1 MGWSEEE
8 APEVPPARGPLSPD
22 HSLDDAQ
29 QQDDTSGQP
38 SALATLLRRRSPSS
52 VASASLLAVPAVV
65 PAVAVALT
73 APPAA
78 ALAAQTISLAA
89 SAVGPDAQ
97 DMFPPALR
105 AWVERSFA
113 QCTRDDERSVV
124 EREFLQRVAQG
135 GLDQVDWDTEP
146 LVDMSAAPSGGE
158 AATDAAAFWRRPAP
172 TPLETEATRA
182 ISAQW
187 ERVRAAEVRADSAR
201 TLTTPI
207 ENTGWSMPSDGAV
220 SGEEQGALSVSSHG
234 IARGMHGEIEETN
247 PYTDFWS
254 VGIAPVTSTMVADLH
269 KTSAARH
276 GPRAWMHGATGKAL
290 GTGLLKT
297 CTEVRRKLLSGYKKG
312 CLGRTEQLC
321 QVRAGLQ
328 LIHIPKTGGTAIE
341 MWGRTQPTPVRW
353 GRFRE
358 LWPQGRCYWGC
369 RDSWQPCSAWHLPP
383 ALFHTN
389 GAPAYGAP
397 STNMCVVR
405 NPFDRA
411 ASQVAWLL
419 RNRATHDP
427 TACDAT
433 RLNAHVHKLMREMRE
448 SMAEVEAVF
457 PHLGPKELLHDGAVP
472 ARCQS
477 GESNSGCQS
486 RVVKPAFREDC
497 HWLPQWMYTEGT
509 CEHQMRTETL
519 EDDFRTLMQ
528 AHGVEAELPHSNERN
543 VSACPID
550 ASMFDTESE
559 ALIREVYAKDF
570 AQFGYATS
578 IDRGTAL
585 AESERKVAQ
594 LATKER
600 IAALGYAK
608 AWSNAENATDAARA
622 GAGIK
627 HNTLRQLNA
636 ASAQCSATW
645 RGAVDLALEM
655 PPSEEHSAAL
665 KQHQP
670 LTFVQISET
679 WGTSTATWVAQHAPG
694 PLRLKKLAREH
705 KPAITTLHARPIFRR
720 PGLKSTHFLISLRD
734 PIDRFISSYQAYACK
749 MGYRNSTLC
758 HNKRLD
764 LAEGGKRA
772 ARPAK
777 TMMMIQ
783 EFFKCFPKIADLAE
797 QLDADTPCGAQ
808 ARNLLSFYQRDSS
821 DEARRDYVDEV
832 SERHSNGGKG
842 GAKEPK
848 DYPPFRSHM
857 LMGTCFYVGGLL
869 QELSKNGTSV
879 YVIESDEDIVGIPAW
894 LKREGD
900 SKPPPHTSG
909 HLPDHGKALSERARR
924 LLQKA
929 LAPDYF
935 ANYMIRRMSVN
946 KGGNR
951 PRAFSME
958 AR

>member
-1 MGWSEEE
+1 MARLGQSLRVAIIAFYCRLAGSLAPITVSARCHATGQRTPSVRMEEHE
-8 APEVPPARGPLSPD
+8 GKRVHAARWQQYAAGAFTPPAPLGRAGDSPSPD
-22 HSLDDAQ
+22 SQ
-29 QQDDTSGQP
+29 G
-38 SALATLLRRRSPSS
+38 LL
-52 VASASLLAVPAVV
+52 
-65 PAVAVALT
+65 
-73 APPAA
+73 
-78 ALAAQTISLAA
+78 
-89 SAVGPDAQ
+89 
-97 DMFPPALR
+97 PPALR

-113 QCTRDDERSVV
+113 QCTRDNERSVV

-158 AATDAAAFWRRPAP
+158 AATHAAAFWRRPVP
-172 TPLETEATRA
+172 TPVETDATRA

-187 ERVRAAEVRADSAR
+187 ERVRAAEARADSAR

-207 ENTGWSMPSDGAV
+207 GNTGWSMPSDGAV
-220 SGEEQGALSVSSHG
+220 SGEEQGAQSLAS
-234 IARGMHGEIEETN
+234 TN
-247 PYTDFWS
+247 PDTGFWPAG
-254 VGIAPVTSTMVADLH
+254 VAPVTGTSGTDLH
-269 KTSAARH
+269 KMSPAARH

-297 CTEVRRKLLSGYKKG
+297 CMEVRRKLLSGYKKG

-397 STNMCVVR
+397 SSNMCVVR

-433 RLNAHVHKLMREMRE
+433 RLNTHVHKLMREMRE
-448 SMAEVEAVF
+448 SMAEVEAAF
-457 PHLGPKELLHDGAVP
+457 PHLGPKELLQDGAVP
-472 ARCQS
+472 AHCQS
-477 GESNSGCQS
+477 GESNSGCQN

-550 ASMFDTESE
+550 ASMFDAESE
-559 ALIREVYAKDF
+559 ALILEVYAKDF

-578 IDRGTAL
+578 IDRGAAL
-585 AESERKVAQ
+585 AEFERKVAQ
-594 LATKER
+594 RATKER
-600 IAALGYAK
+600 IAALGYAE
-608 AWSNAENATDAARA
+608 ARSNAENASDAARDRA
-622 GAGIK
+622 GVK

-679 WGTSTATWVAQHAPG
+679 WGTSTATWVAQHAAR
-694 PLRLKKLAREH
+694 PLRLKQLAREH
-705 KPAITTLHARPIFRR
+705 KSAITTLHGRPIFRR

-758 HNKRLD
+758 HNKQLD

-783 EFFKCFPKIADLAE
+783 EFFECFPKVADLAE

-808 ARNLLSFYQRDSS
+808 ARNLLSFYQRDSA
-821 DEARRDYVDEV
+821 DEARRDYVNEV
-832 SERHSNGGKG
+832 SERHSNGGKE

-848 DYPPFRSHM
+848 EYPPFRSHM

-879 YVIESDEDIVGIPAW
+879 YVIESDEDLVGIPAW

-909 HLPDHGKALSERARR
+909 HLPDHGKALTERARK
-924 LLQKA
+924 LLRKA

-951 PRAFSME
+951 PSAFAME
-958 AR
+958 VG